1 MEEQKT
7 PVGKKTNQAAFVR
20 LLASLVILG
29 TALILRAFFPEQT
42 KDFLQ
47 KAVAGGLD
55 YTAVLGGVGDGL
67 RSFVLG
73 VPHPDDGGGE
83 SPQTASGPDGGLEED
98 NGPLSPPREDE
109 LTFEPEETYDPEKEP
124 PPNDSGIGGF
134 DLPVLWADARFFP
147 SYDDGEDDTLPL
159 PFGMQKPDRVD
170 YAVYE
175 LPFETALP
183 AEGRLT
189 SSFGY
194 RVHPIYGDW
203 RFHYGID
210 IAGKTGTPIRAFA
223 DGTVAAVGKS
233 NSYGNYLILEH
244 GDGYVSLYAHC
255 QKITVKAGRA
265 VTRGQEIAAVGST
278 GITTGPHLH
287 FELRCGG
294 AFLDPAAYIEV

>member
-1 MEEQKT
+1 MDEQIT
-7 PVGKKTNQAAFVR
+7 PDVKKPNQAAFVR

-29 TALILRAFFPEQT
+29 TALILRTFFPEQT

-55 YTAVLGGVGDGL
+55 YTAVLGDVGDSL

-73 VPHPDDGGGE
+73 VPHPDEMDRAEAAGGE
-83 SPQTASGPDGGLEED
+83 
-98 NGPLSPPREDE
+98 DE
-109 LTFEPEETYDPEKEP
+109 PAFQEADEARITFDPEETYDPEKEP
-124 PPNDSGIGGF
+124 PPGDHTGGIGGF
-134 DLPVLWADARFFP
+134 DLPVLWADARFFL

-170 YAVYE
+170 YTVHE
-175 LPFETALP
+175 LPFETVLP
-183 AEGRLT
+183 AQGRLT

-194 RVHPIYGDW
+194 RIHPIYGDW

-210 IAGKTGTPIRAFA
+210 IANKTGTPIAAFA
-223 DGTVAAVGKS
+223 DGIVAAVGKS
-233 NSYGNYLILEH
+233 NSYGNYLLIEH
-244 GDGYVSLYAHC
+244 AGGYVSLYAHC
-255 QKITVKAGRA
+255 QKITVQAGRE

-287 FELRCGG
+287 FELRCGS